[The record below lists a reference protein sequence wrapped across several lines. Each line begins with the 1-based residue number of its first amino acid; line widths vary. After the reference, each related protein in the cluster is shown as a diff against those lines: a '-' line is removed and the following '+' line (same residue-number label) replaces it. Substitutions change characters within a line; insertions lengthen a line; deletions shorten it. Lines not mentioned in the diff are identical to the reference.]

1 MGIIQAF
8 KMGISGVLGNKMR
21 SLLTMLGVIIGVA
34 SVIVLVSLAAG
45 ATKGVTDR
53 LQSMGSNLLTVNI
66 RGRGNQGTLSLDD
79 INKWADMEE
88 ILYIAPVVNGSAL
101 IKAGTETMQVTVE
114 GSTAEYHEISNLKVE
129 TGRGL
134 CVLDNDNRENVAV
147 IGSEVAAELFGGA
160 LPVGESLRVFGL
172 EYSIV
177 GVLESQGSSIGGSS
191 DTRIL
196 IPFSTA
202 QRALQS
208 TGIRQVNIQA
218 KDAAAVN
225 TVMET
230 LETDLFMKYQ
240 NTDYYNIFNQSQL
253 LETVTEATAMLSAMI
268 GGIAGI
274 SLLVGGIGIMNIML
288 VSVTERTREI
298 GVRKAIG
305 AKKMDILTQFMI
317 EAIVISA
324 TGGLIG
330 VAGGIGL
337 SMAAERLFESLTT
350 AISAPVIG
358 IAFGFSLVV
367 GIVFGVYPAWRA
379 SSLNPIEALRM

>member
-1 MGIIQAF
+1 MGVLQAF
-8 KMGISGVLGNKMR
+8 KMGMSGVLGNKMR

-34 SVIVLVSLAAG
+34 SVIVLVALAAG

-66 RGRGNQGTLSLDD
+66 RGRGNRGALTMDEID
-79 INKWADMEE
+79 KWADMEG
-88 ILYIAPVVNGSAL
+88 ILYIAPVVSGSAQV
-101 IKAGTETMQVTVE
+101 KVGTDTMDVSVE
-114 GSTAEYHEISNLKVE
+114 GSTTEYHEISNLKVE

-134 CVLDNDNRENVAV
+134 CVLDDDNRENVAV
-147 IGSEVAAELFGGA
+147 IGSDVAEELFGDIQ
-160 LPVGESLRVFGL
+160 PVGETLRVFGL
-172 EYSIV
+172 EYSII
-177 GVLESQGSSIGGSS
+177 GVLESQGSSMSGSS

-208 TGIRQVNIQA
+208 TGIRRVNIQA
-218 KDAAAVN
+218 RDAVSVDA
-225 TVMET
+225 VMET

-240 NTDYYNIFNQSQL
+240 NTDYYSIFNQSQL
-253 LETVTEATAMLSAMI
+253 LETVTEATAMLSAMM

-298 GVRKAIG
+298 GIRKAIG
-305 AKKMDILTQFMI
+305 AKKIDILTQFMI
-317 EAIVISA
+317 EAVVISA

-330 VAGGIGL
+330 IAGGMAL
-337 SMAAERLFESLTT
+337 SLAVERVVENLTAVVSL
-350 AISAPVIG
+350 PVVG
-358 IAFGFSLVV
+358 IAFGFSLLV
-367 GIVFGVYPAWRA
+367 GVLFGVYPAWRA

>member
-1 MGIIQAF
+1 MGIFQAF
-8 KMGISGVLGNKMR
+8 KMGMSGVLGNKMR

-66 RGRGNQGTLSLDD
+66 RGRGNQGTLTLDE

-88 ILYIAPVVNGSAL
+88 VLYIAPVINGNVQV
-101 IKAGTETMQVTVE
+101 KAGTETMDVSVE
-114 GSTAEYHEISNLKVE
+114 GSTTEYHEISNLKVE

-134 CVLDNDNRENVAV
+134 CVLDNDNRGHVVV
-147 IGSEVAAELFGGA
+147 IGSEVATELFGSA
-160 LPVGESLRVFGL
+160 QPVGEKLRISGS
-172 EYSIV
+172 EYSII
-177 GVLESQGSSIGGSS
+177 GVLESQGSSISGSS
-191 DTRIL
+191 DSRIL

-202 QRALQS
+202 QRMMQS
-208 TGIRQVNIQA
+208 PGIRRVNIQA
-218 KDAAAVN
+218 RDAASVDA
-225 TVMET
+225 VMEA

-240 NTDYYNIFNQSQL
+240 NTDYYSIFNQSQL
-253 LETVTEATAMLSAMI
+253 LETVNESSAMLSAMM

-298 GVRKAIG
+298 GIRKAIG
-305 AKKMDILTQFMI
+305 AKKKDILTQFMI
-317 EAIVISA
+317 EAVVISA

-330 VAGGIGL
+330 IGGGMGL
-337 SMAAERLFESLTT
+337 SFAAERMFENLTT
-350 AISAPVIG
+350 VISLPVIG
-358 IAFGFSLVV
+358 IAFGFSLLV

-379 SSLNPIEALRM
+379 SALNPIEALRM

>member
-1 MGIIQAF
+1 MGVLQAF

-114 GSTAEYHEISNLKVE
+114 GSTAAYHEIGNLKVE

-134 CVLDNDNRENVAV
+134 CVLDDDSREHVAV
-147 IGSEVAAELFGGA
+147 IGSEVATELFGSA

-218 KDAAAVN
+218 RDAAAVD

-317 EAIVISA
+317 EAVVISA

-337 SMAAERLFESLTT
+337 SMAVEQLFESLTT
-350 AISAPVIG
+350 AISMPVIG

>member
-1 MGIIQAF
+1 MGVLQAF
-8 KMGISGVLGNKMR
+8 KMGMSGVLGNKMR

-45 ATKGVTDR
+45 TTKGVTDR

-66 RGRGNQGTLSLDD
+66 RGRGNQGTLTMDE
-79 INKWADMEE
+79 INKWADMDE
-88 ILYIAPVVNGSAL
+88 ILYIAPVLSGSAQV
-101 IKAGTETMQVTVE
+101 KAGTETMSVSME

-134 CVLDNDNRENVAV
+134 CALDNDNRENVVV
-147 IGSEVAAELFGGA
+147 IGSEVASELFGDA
-160 LPVGESLRVFGL
+160 QPVGESLRVSGA
-172 EYSIV
+172 EYSII

-202 QRALQS
+202 QRVLQS

-218 KDAAAVN
+218 RDAASVDA
-225 TVMET
+225 VMET

-253 LETVTEATAMLSAMI
+253 LETVNESAAMLSAMM

-298 GVRKAIG
+298 GIRKAIG
-305 AKKMDILTQFMI
+305 AKKGDILTQFMI
-317 EAIVISA
+317 EAVVISA

-330 VAGGIGL
+330 IAGGMGL
-337 SMAAERLFESLTT
+337 SFAVERLFEDLTAVISL
-350 AISAPVIG
+350 PVIG
-358 IAFGFSLVV
+358 IAFGFSLLV
-367 GIVFGVYPAWRA
+367 GILFGVYPAWRA

>member
-1 MGIIQAF
+1 MGIFQAF

-45 ATKGVTDR
+45 ATRGVTDR
-53 LQSMGSNLLTVNI
+53 LQSMGSNLLTVTI
-66 RGRGNQGTLSLDD
+66 RGRGNQGTLTLDD

-88 ILYIAPVVNGSAL
+88 ILYIAPVVNGNAL
-101 IKAGTETMQVTVE
+101 VKAGTETLEVSVE

-134 CVLDNDNRENVAV
+134 CVLDNDNREHVAV
-147 IGSEVAAELFGGA
+147 IGSEVATELFGGA

-202 QRALQS
+202 QRALES
-208 TGIRQVNIQA
+208 TGIRRVNIQA
-218 KDAAAVN
+218 RDAVAVN

-253 LETVTEATAMLSAMI
+253 LETVTEATAMLSAMM

-305 AKKMDILTQFMI
+305 AKKRDILTQFMI

-330 VAGGIGL
+330 VAGGVGL
-337 SMAAERLFESLTT
+337 SMAVERLFESLTT

-358 IAFGFSLVV
+358 IAFGFSLLV